1 MKHYRSIAIAVV
13 VTIAI
18 LAALWLRWPH
28 HQEPNESPLPNETNL
43 VATAQTSVATR
54 TSAPSRAAM
63 SANLSNVEHVAEAYK
78 QGLINKGEAMVAME
92 QVANSQP
99 QEMYG
104 RVIDQYGQPVA
115 GAAVTGTVMF
125 QAGWNASRE
134 EPHAAQTDG
143 NGEFQF
149 TGLHGWKLAV
159 APSKPGYELGRN
171 ITAMLLPA
179 SGKTSPSDR
188 AIFTMWKLK
197 GPEPMTHANIH
208 AYIPCDG
215 TITRYDLLTGKRS
228 AQGDLVVSLTRK
240 PVNIDRGKPFD
251 WSVTLEVPG
260 GGLQEITDLY
270 PNEAPQ
276 NGYGKESTTHF
287 SLDMPKWEAA
297 WRQSFYF
304 QGRGGQVHG
313 RMVVTIQAEFQ
324 PPPTFFSAE
333 IYANPSGSRNLEFD
347 PAKQIR

>member
-1 MKHYRSIAIAVV
+1 MDCGAVAHGQWDLRFQPAESRIKQPHGSGGAVFVSIVRTDLLLLASANDSIRTTDKPMKHYRAIAIAVV
-13 VTIAI
+13 VAIVI

-28 HQEPNESPLPNETNL
+28 HSEPNESLAANPSTL
-43 VATAQTSVATR
+43 VAAAPTTVAT
-54 TSAPSRAAM
+54 TGSAPSRMAI
-63 SANLSNVEHVAEAYK
+63 SASLSNVQHVAEAYK

-92 QVANSQP
+92 HVANSQP

-125 QAGWNASRE
+125 QAGWTASRE
-134 EPHAAQTDG
+134 EPHTTQTDG

-149 TGLHGWKLAV
+149 TGLYGWKLAV
-159 APSKPGYELGRN
+159 APSKSGYELGRN

-197 GPEPMTHANIH
+197 GSEPMTHANIH

-215 TITRYDLLTGKRS
+215 TIARFDLLTGKKS
-228 AQGDLVVSLTRK
+228 AEGDLIVRLTRK
-240 PVNIDRGKPFD
+240 PVDIERGKPFD

-260 GGLQEITDLY
+260 G
-270 PNEAPQ
+270 
-276 NGYGKESTTHF
+276 
-287 SLDMPKWEAA
+287 
-297 WRQSFYF
+297 
-304 QGRGGQVHG
+304 
-313 RMVVTIQAEFQ
+313 
-324 PPPTFFSAE
+324 
-333 IYANPSGSRNLEFD
+333 
-347 PAKQIR
+347 PAGNHKPLSE